1 MKRRSSSSL
10 VLPALALALLSASCT
25 GEEAAL
31 VHEAATSA
39 DDPGQSPNRDAG
51 STPEAGPLDECTDC
65 HDEVTAEWSASA
77 HRAAFTN
84 DLFQNE
90 WQLHRDPWCV
100 RCHAPAADASA
111 PAGVAATEGIS
122 CAVCHVIG
130 GVIVSSRV
138 SGEAPHEVRADPSF
152 ASEAQCAKCHSVAF
166 PPSVRV
172 APGQALQDTISEWQ
186 RSGAPG
192 PCQDCH
198 MPVVPSEGPHRSH
211 LFPGA
216 RDEALLSRSL
226 RVTASARCVNGRTRV
241 ALLLEAGAVG
251 HDVPTGDVFR
261 RLEVSASL
269 RARPATRVLRNLERR
284 FAVGRDGLV
293 RQSADERVPV
303 GGARE
308 VELVLSGCGELVD
321 WSVDWLAL
329 DPTVADERAIPEQDA
344 RRRVARGRI
353 RVTP

>member
-1 MKRRSSSSL
+1 MKRASSS
-10 VLPALALALLSASCT
+10 VLWAFALLCASCSGEEPALVR
-25 GEEAAL
+25 EAA
-31 VHEAATSA
+31 VST
-39 DDPGQSPNRDAG
+39 DAG
-51 STPEAGPLDECTDC
+51 STPVAVAIDDCTGC
-65 HDEVTAEWSASA
+65 HDEVTEEWSASA

-111 PAGVAATEGIS
+111 PAGDAATDGIS
-122 CAVCHVIG
+122 CAVCHVIE
-130 GVIVSSRV
+130 GVIVSTRV
-138 SGEAPHEVRADPSF
+138 SGEAPHEVRADPAF
-152 ASEAQCAKCHSVAF
+152 GTEEQCAKCHSVAF

-186 RSGAPG
+186 RSGATG

-198 MPVVPSEGPHRSH
+198 MPAAPSAPAHRSH
-211 LFPGA
+211 LFPGG
-216 RDEALLSRSL
+216 RDDALLSRSV
-226 RVTASARCVNGRTRV
+226 RVTANARCVKGRTRV
-241 ALLLEAGAVG
+241 ELLLEAGAVG

-261 RLEVSASL
+261 RLEVAAAL

-293 RQSADERVPV
+293 RQIADDRVPV
-303 GGARE
+303 GGSRA
-308 VELVLSGCGELVD
+308 VELVLSGCDEVVD

-329 DPTVADERAIPEQDA
+329 DPTVADERAIIEADV
-344 RRRVARGRI
+344 RRPVARGRI
-353 RVTP
+353 RLAD

>member
-1 MKRRSSSSL
+1 MKRRSTSCL
-10 VLPALALALLSASCT
+10 AALALLGSRCT
-25 GEEAAL
+25 GQAVPL
-31 VHEAATSA
+31 VHEVAAS
-39 DDPGQSPNRDAG
+39 SDAG
-51 STPEAGPLDECTDC
+51 AAAVAAPSDDCTDC

-77 HRAAFTN
+77 HRASFTN

-90 WQLHRDPWCV
+90 WHLHGDPWCV

-111 PAGVAATEGIS
+111 PAGVAATDGIS
-122 CAVCHVIG
+122 CAVCHVVG
-130 GVIVSSRV
+130 GVVVSSRV
-138 SGEAPHEVRADPSF
+138 SGDAPHEVRADPAF
-152 ASEAQCAKCHSVAF
+152 ATETQCAKCHSVAF

-172 APGQALQDTISEWQ
+172 AAGQALQDTLTEWQ

-198 MPVVPSEGPHRSH
+198 MPPRPDFDASGGARAGRLHRSH

-216 RDEALLSRSL
+216 RDAALLSSSV

-241 ALLLEAGAVG
+241 ELTLEAGAVG

-261 RLEVSASL
+261 RLEVSAAL
-269 RARPATRVLRNLERR
+269 RSRPAGRVLANLERR

-293 RQSADERVPV
+293 RQIADERVPV
-303 GGARE
+303 GGSRE
-308 VELVLSGCGELVD
+308 VALVLSGCDELVD

-329 DPTVADERAIPEQDA
+329 DATVADERAIVDTDV
-344 RRRVARGRI
+344 RRRVAQGRA
-353 RVTP
+353 RVTSP

>member
-1 MKRRSSSSL
+1 VRRRTSSGL
-10 VLPALALALLSASCT
+10 AALALLTSSCT
-25 GEEAAL
+25 LEEAARIQ
-31 VHEAATSA
+31 EAATSS
-39 DDPGQSPNRDAG
+39 DDPGESPEGDAG
-51 STPEAGPLDECTDC
+51 SAPVSVPIDDCTDC

-90 WQLHRDPWCV
+90 WHLHGDPWCV

-111 PAGVAATEGIS
+111 PAGVAATDGIS
-122 CAVCHVIG
+122 CAVCHVIE

-138 SGEAPHEVRADPSF
+138 SGEAPHDVRADPAF
-152 ASEAQCAKCHSVAF
+152 GTEAQCAGHSVAF

-192 PCQDCH
+192 ACQDCH
-198 MPVVPSEGPHRSH
+198 MPLRGDLDASSVVPSGRPHRSH

-216 RDEALLSRSL
+216 RDDALLSSSL
-226 RVTASARCVNGRTRV
+226 RVTATARCVNGRTRV
-241 ALLLEAGAVG
+241 ELRLEAGAVG

-261 RLEVSASL
+261 RLEVSAAL
-269 RARPATRVLRNLERR
+269 RARPATRLLRNLERR
-284 FAVGRDGLV
+284 FAVGRDGSC
-293 RQSADERVPV
+293 RPPTSVPV

-308 VELVLSGCGELVD
+308 VELVLSGCAIVD
-321 WSVDWLAL
+321 GRCWPSTRRFRTR
-329 DPTVADERAIPEQDA
+329 P
-344 RRRVARGRI
+344 RRVGRGVIVAPWCFTARPARA
-353 RVTP
+353 